1 MFYANGNQRKAGVE
15 ILLSIK
21 IDFKTN
27 TVIKDKQIL

>member
-1 MFYANGNQRKAGVE
+1 MFYANGNQRKARVE